1 MIYLDTSYRNHSAEQ
16 LLSYI
21 DKEQSLRN
29 SAGRELSGPE
39 IEQFVAETREH
50 QFEREIQ
57 ISPSDDVDLSRDE
70 LERETRRFV
79 RDYTRDRPSVR
90 AVYAVHEDTDHP
102 HVHVALAGER
112 RDLFMDRDDVE
123 HAKDRADEL
132 LSIGNVNTNSSRNGT
147 AVGPSAV
154 RFSPFLSG

>member
-1 MIYLDTSYRNHSAEQ
+1 MIYLDTSYRNHGADQ

-21 DKEQSLRN
+21 DKENSLRN
-29 SAGRELSGPE
+29 SVGRELSGRE

-57 ISPSDDVDLSRDE
+57 ISPPKDVGLSRSE
-70 LERETRRFV
+70 LERSTRRFL
-79 RDYTRDRPSVR
+79 RDYTRDRPSAR
-90 AVYAVHEDTDHP
+90 AVYAVHEDTEHP
-102 HVHVALAGER
+102 HVHIALAGER

-132 LSIGNVNTNSSRNGT
+132 FVEKHRAREHEHEQDRGRAIGR
-147 AVGPSAV
+147 
-154 RFSPFLSG
+154 

>member
-29 SAGRELSGPE
+29 SSGRELSGRE

-57 ISPSDDVDLSRDE
+57 IFPPKDVGLSQSE
-70 LERETRRFV
+70 LERSTRRFL
-79 RDYTRDRPSVR
+79 RDYTRDCPSVR
-90 AVYAVHEDTDHP
+90 AVYAVHEDTSRRARTMAHSLLGVITP
-102 HVHVALAGER
+102 LHLLGHQLA
-112 RDLFMDRDDVE
+112 
-123 HAKDRADEL
+123 
-132 LSIGNVNTNSSRNGT
+132 
-147 AVGPSAV
+147 
-154 RFSPFLSG
+154 